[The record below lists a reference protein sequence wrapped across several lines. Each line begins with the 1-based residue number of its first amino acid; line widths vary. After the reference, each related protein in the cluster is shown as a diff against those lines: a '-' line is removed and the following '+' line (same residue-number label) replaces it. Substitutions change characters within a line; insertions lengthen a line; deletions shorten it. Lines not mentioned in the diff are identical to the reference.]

1 MNNLDNWEY
10 SEELDITLD
19 AIDENKE
26 ESSLDVNQDDI
37 ELLLLKQKCD
47 LYISEN
53 EKLKKQIS
61 EINNINLIQEKNEL
75 DKKNKTLIN
84 ENERL
89 QNTLKDLFKLVENHS
104 KLKNLL
110 EYQERELNRYKKKEK
125 SSKKKKYSISDLI
138 ELREKGYSY
147 RRIAAHYKVS
157 PSTIHYRLNKNSK

>member
-1 MNNLDNWEY
+1 MDNLYNLENK
-10 SEELDITLD
+10 EEIDMLLDD
-19 AIDENKE
+19 IDENKE
-26 ESSLDVNQDDI
+26 ESSLNAKQDDF
-37 ELLLLKQKCD
+37 ELLLLKQKCN

-61 EINNINLIQEKNEL
+61 EINNMNLIQEKIEL

-125 SSKKKKYSISDLI
+125 NSKKKKYSISDLI

-157 PSTIHYRLNKNSK
+157 PSTIYYNLNKNIK